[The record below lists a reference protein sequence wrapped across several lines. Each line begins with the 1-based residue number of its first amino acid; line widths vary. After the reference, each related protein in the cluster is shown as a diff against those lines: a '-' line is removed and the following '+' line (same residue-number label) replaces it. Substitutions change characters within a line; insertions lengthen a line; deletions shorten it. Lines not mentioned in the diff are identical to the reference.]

1 MGTGDSMAVPLG
13 LLLIQSKSPVA
24 TPAAIPTTPIIV
36 HGIHLEAS
44 REAPCVEC
52 TTCPGSV
59 RLVEES
65 CKARVAVTI
74 MSRVTLTLIGA
85 PQPEGEQADG

>member
-1 MGTGDSMAVPLG
+1 MGTGVSRAAPLV
-13 LLLIQSKSPVA
+13 LLVIQTKSPVA
-24 TPAAIPTTPIIV
+24 TPAAVPTTPIIV

-52 TTCPGSV
+52 AACPGRL